1 MPVPFTKRSR
11 CRHQQPASGCCN
23 RTEAAASAD
32 GYRYAREQSDRPG
45 TAPSAL
51 NPRSSRRV
59 GRCRD
64 RLDPGSDLEA
74 RARNV
79 AIALARAANAK
90 LS

>member
-1 MPVPFTKRSR
+1 VMSPAKTSLRNSR
-11 CRHQQPASGCCN
+11 LNS
-23 RTEAAASAD
+23 T
-32 GYRYAREQSDRPG
+32 PG
-45 TAPSAL
+45 KLAVI
-51 NPRSSRRV
+51 RQRRRV

-79 AIALARAANAK
+79 AIALARSANAK